1 MKECPTFTATI
12 YCGLKEGYDGP
23 THTYQEVA
31 DLVQPFVDDV
41 GLCVAATQTEFFYT
55 NGREPG
61 VIVGLINYPRFPK
74 EIDAIRETAI
84 ELARRLRVAMGQI
97 RVSVVF
103 PDYTKTI
110 GKEDESNV
118 ATNGSATC
126 PLPEHPD
133 AGHPQ

>member
-12 YCGLKEGYDGP
+12 HCGLKEGYDGP
-23 THTYQEVA
+23 AHSYQEVA
-31 DLVQPFVDDV
+31 DLVQLFVNHV
-41 GLCVAATQTEFFYT
+41 GLCVTATQTEFFYT
-55 NGREPG
+55 HGCEPG

-110 GKEDESNV
+110 SKED
-118 ATNGSATC
+118 ATDGS
-126 PLPEHPD
+126 
-133 AGHPQ
+133 